1 VAFAFKEGITMNLS
15 YKTFILF
22 LVFSTTIFN
31 SCTRNEAPSNE
42 LESKMNKIAEAYVK
56 LALKVGQHDPD
67 FIDYYYGPGEWKPPE
82 LKHDG
87 TDTLIHKQLDEETD
101 SLLNEMDNLG
111 NYKATELQRL
121 RYRFLYKQL
130 LAVKA
135 KIFMLSGGN
144 LSFDEESKALYD
156 AVSPGNSEEYYEKIL
171 KSIDDALP
179 GKGDISKRFE
189 DFRSSF
195 IIPPEKL
202 DTVYKAAINECRK
215 RTLSHIKLPSNE
227 NFKVE
232 FVTGKPWSAYN
243 WYKGNS
249 FSLIQVNTNLPT
261 YIDKAIDLAAHEGYP
276 GHHVYN
282 ALLEKNLYREH
293 GWVEFSV
300 YVLFSPQSLIA
311 EGTANY
317 GIKVAFPGDSR
328 IKFEREVLFPLAGLD
343 SAKAEGYYKILD
355 IMEKLDYAWNE
366 AARNYLDGKWTRDE
380 AKNYLVKYC
389 LFTPERAEQG
399 LRFADKYRSYV
410 INYNLGQDIV
420 KDYVE
425 KKGGSDDNPERRWE
439 LFEYLLST
447 PQTPSG
453 LSLASDKN

>member
-1 VAFAFKEGITMNLS
+1 
-15 YKTFILF
+15 
-22 LVFSTTIFN
+22 
-31 SCTRNEAPSNE
+31 
-42 LESKMNKIAEAYVK
+42 MNKIAESYVK
-56 LALKVGQHDPD
+56 LVLKIGQHNPD
-67 FIDYYYGPGEWKPPE
+67 FIDAYYGPEEWKPRE

-87 TDTLIHKQLDEETD
+87 TDTLIHKQLNEETD
-101 SLLNEMDNLG
+101 NLLYEMEVLG
-111 NYKATELQRL
+111 RYEATELQRL

-130 LAVKA
+130 LAAKA
-135 KIFMLSGGN
+135 KIFMISGGK
-144 LSFDEESKALYD
+144 LSFDEESKSLYD
-156 AVSPGNSEEYYEKIL
+156 AVSPAFSEEYYSEIIKE
-171 KSIDDALP
+171 IDNALP
-179 GKGDISKRFE
+179 GKGDISKRFK
-189 DFRSSF
+189 DFKSAF

-202 DTVYKAAINECRK
+202 DTVFKTAINECRK
-215 RTLSHIKLPSNE
+215 RTVNYIKLPSDE

-232 FVTGKPWSAYN
+232 FVTGKPWGAYN

-249 FSLIQVNTNLPT
+249 FSLIQVNTTLPT
-261 YIDKAIDLAAHEGYP
+261 YIDKVIDIAAHEGYP

-282 ALLEKNLYREH
+282 VLLEKILYKEH

-328 IKFEREVLFPLAGLD
+328 IKFERKVLFPLAGLD
-343 SAKAEGYYKILD
+343 SAKVENYYKILD
-355 IMEKLDYAWNE
+355 MIEKLDYAGND
-366 AARNYLDGKWTRDE
+366 AARNYLDGKWTKEETIGR
-380 AKNYLVKYC
+380 LIKYHM
-389 LFTPERAEQG
+389 FSPERAEQ
-399 LRFADKYRSYV
+399 RIAFIEKYRSYV

-425 KKGGSDDNPERRWE
+425 KKGGTDNNPEKRWE

-453 LSLASDKN
+453 LSIEN